1 MDYTSKIETD
11 GNRPIILQRNGGAL
25 ICPFATRFPLLEGTI
40 EKRLRVEQQPC
51 GEFCPHFNVVS
62 QNDANNTLEIS
73 LSCGSKT
80 YLTVHILKSAEELFC
95 SPLIKG

>member
-62 QNDANNTLEIS
+62 HNKEEQTLDIS
-73 LSCGSKT
+73 ITCGDKI
-80 YLTVHILKSAEELFC
+80 YLTAHILKPPGDILATSILKA
-95 SPLIKG
+95 

>member
-1 MDYTSKIETD
+1 MDYTSKIITD

-51 GEFCPHFNVVS
+51 GEFCPHFNVVN
-62 QNDANNTLEIS
+62 QNDANNTLDIS
-73 LSCGSKT
+73 LSCGAKT
-80 YLTVHILKSAEELFC
+80 YLTVHILKASDDLLC
-95 SPLIKG
+95 SPLVKA